1 MWSKGLEPQ
10 LRMARSFS
18 EGGSLR
24 ANGLRRND
32 SFEELAEL
40 EIPRE
45 LASCDSPSSCQ
56 DGLLDVVSIRGTFHL
71 GQVRLRLYAKYMICV
86 DTFVN

>member
-10 LRMARSFS
+10 LRMGRSFS
-18 EGGSLR
+18 EGGSLH
-24 ANGLRRND
+24 ANGSGLRRND
-32 SFEELAEL
+32 SFEEFAEI

-71 GQVRLRLYAKYMICV
+71 GQVRLRLTRKVHKML
-86 DTFVN
+86 

>member
-10 LRMARSFS
+10 VKMAKCSS
-18 EGGSLR
+18 EGGSLY
-24 ANGLRRND
+24 ANGSGLQRND
-32 SFEELAEL
+32 SFEDLAEL

-45 LASCDSPSSCQ
+45 LASCDSQSSCQ

-71 GQVRLRLYAKYMICV
+71 GQVRLRPKCV
-86 DTFVN
+86 VQKMR

>member
-1 MWSKGLEPQ
+1 MWSKSLEPQ

-18 EGGSLR
+18 EGGSLY
-24 ANGLRRND
+24 ANGSGLRRND
-32 SFEELAEL
+32 SYEEIAEL

-71 GQVRLRLYAKYMICV
+71 GQVRLRFAG
-86 DTFVN
+86 DTQSI